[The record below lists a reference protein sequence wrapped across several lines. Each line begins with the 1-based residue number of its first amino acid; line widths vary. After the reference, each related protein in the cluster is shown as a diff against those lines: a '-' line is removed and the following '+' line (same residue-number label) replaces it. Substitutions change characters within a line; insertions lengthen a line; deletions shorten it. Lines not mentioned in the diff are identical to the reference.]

1 MRADRLLRPYAVCS
15 SVTAYT
21 VHSSKKKPTARI
33 STEYAPMLHPPGGC
47 ECMACMTDRGN
58 RDGGPSAGWRFPT
71 RYGRMTGERGAR
83 MALKLVIGNKNY
95 SSWSMRPWLA
105 LRANNIAFDEVFIPL
120 YAGDADKK
128 RILSFTHSGKV
139 PALIDGDVTIWDSLA
154 IIEYLAER
162 FPEALLWPEDRA
174 RRAHAR
180 SISAEMHSGFMAL
193 RNECGMNLHRPVGAI
208 ALSADARDNVAR
220 IQQIWIDCRE
230 RYRQF
235 GPFLFGAF
243 GGADAMFA
251 PVVHRFRT
259 YAIEVAPEARDY
271 MNAMM
276 SLPAFQEWTAAGLA
290 ETIVIEK
297 FEMV

>member
-1 MRADRLLRPYAVCS
+1 MSLQ
-15 SVTAYT
+15 
-21 VHSSKKKPTARI
+21 
-33 STEYAPMLHPPGGC
+33 
-47 ECMACMTDRGN
+47 
-58 RDGGPSAGWRFPT
+58 
-71 RYGRMTGERGAR
+71 
-83 MALKLVIGNKNY
+83 LVIGNKNY

-105 LRANNIAFDEVFIPL
+105 LRANHIAFEEVFIPL
-120 YAGDADKK
+120 YTGEADKK

-154 IIEYLAER
+154 IIEYLAEK
-162 FPEALLWPEDRA
+162 FPEALIWPEDRA

-208 ALSADARDNVAR
+208 ELSADARANIAR
-220 IQQIWIDCRE
+220 IEQIWIECRE
-230 RYRQF
+230 RYGKS

-259 YAIEVAPEARDY
+259 YAIEVGPDARDY
-271 MNAMM
+271 MNTMM
-276 SLPAFQEWTAAGLA
+276 ALPAFQEWTQAGLA
-290 ETIVIEK
+290 ETLLIERL
-297 FEMV
+297 EAV